1 MLNRLLK
8 RNSVVFGGGILI
20 LLVIMAI
27 FAPLIT
33 SYDPLEVK
41 VENRLLSPSSDHL
54 FGTDQL
60 GRDVFSRVIHG
71 TRISLRI
78 GFISVLIS
86 FVIGALLGITAGYF
100 GKKIDN
106 AIMAI
111 NDVMLAFPGLL
122 LAIAIVGILGPGIN
136 NVMIAVG
143 IGGIPDYIRVAR
155 NQTLTIK
162 NLDYVQAAI
171 ALGAGRIRILARH
184 ILPNIV
190 APLIILAAM
199 GFAGAILASAAL
211 SFIGLG
217 AQPPSPEWGAMLSIG
232 RSNIREAWWLATFP
246 GIAITIT
253 VLAINIL
260 GDGLRDTLDPRLK
273 GTF

>member
-8 RNSVVFGGGILI
+8 RNSIIFGGSVLI

-27 FAPLIT
+27 FAPWIT
-33 SYDPLEVK
+33 SYDPLDVK
-41 VENRLLSPSSDHL
+41 VENRLHSPSSEHL

-60 GRDVFSRVIHG
+60 GRDVFSRVIYG

-86 FVIGALLGITAGYF
+86 FIIGSFLGITSGYF
-100 GKKIDN
+100 GRRIDN

-155 NQTLTIK
+155 NQTLSIR
-162 NLDYVQAAI
+162 NLDYVQAATAI
-171 ALGAGRIRILARH
+171 GAGRLRILLRH

-211 SFIGLG
+211 SFIGIG

-273 GTF
+273 GTY

>member
-1 MLNRLLK
+1 MYKRLIK
-8 RNSVVFGGGILI
+8 KNSVIIGGSVII
-20 LLVIMAI
+20 LLFISALA
-27 FAPLIT
+27 APLLT
-33 SYDPLEVK
+33 KYEPYDVK
-41 VENRLLSPSSDHL
+41 IENRLQPPSTEHF

-60 GRDVFSRVIHG
+60 GRDVFSRVVYG
-71 TRISLRI
+71 TRISLRVGI
-78 GFISVLIS
+78 ISVTISLI
-86 FVIGALLGITAGYF
+86 IGTFLGIVAGFF
-100 GKKIDN
+100 GKRIDN
-106 AIMAI
+106 SIMAL
-111 NDVMLAFPGLL
+111 NDVLLAFPGLL
-122 LAIAIVGILGPGIN
+122 LAIAIVGVLGPGLT

-155 NQTLTIK
+155 NQTLSIK
-162 NLDYVQAAI
+162 NLEYVQAAVSI
-171 ALGAGRIRILARH
+171 GAGKPRILFYH

-190 APLIILAAM
+190 APILIMAAM
-199 GFAGAILASAAL
+199 GIAGAILASAAL

-260 GDGLRDTLDPRLK
+260 GDGLRDALDPRLK
-273 GTF
+273 ED

>member
-1 MLNRLLK
+1 MLKRLLK
-8 RNSVVFGGGILI
+8 KNSIVFGGSV
-20 LLVIMAI
+20 LVFLVLVAM
-27 FAPLIT
+27 FAPWIT
-33 SYDPLEVK
+33 SYNPLDVK
-41 VENRLLSPSSDHL
+41 VDNRLKAPSSEHL

-60 GRDVFSRVIHG
+60 GRDVFSRVVFG
-71 TRISLRI
+71 SRISLRV
-78 GFISVLIS
+78 GFISLLIS
-86 FVIGALLGITAGYF
+86 LLLGSFLGIIAGYF
-100 GKKIDN
+100 GKRIDN
-106 AIMAI
+106 IIMAV
-111 NDVMLAFPGLL
+111 NDVLLAFPGLL

-143 IGGIPDYIRVAR
+143 IGGVPDYIRVVR
-155 NQTLTIK
+155 NQTLSIK

-171 ALGAGRIRILARH
+171 AMGAGRIRILLRH
-184 ILPNIV
+184 ILPNII
-190 APLIILAAM
+190 APIIILAAM

-217 AQPPSPEWGAMLSIG
+217 AQPPTPEWGAMLSIG

-273 GTF
+273 GTY

>member
-1 MLNRLLK
+1 
-8 RNSVVFGGGILI
+8 
-20 LLVIMAI
+20 MAI

-33 SYDPLEVK
+33 SYDPLDVNVK
-41 VENRLLSPSSDHL
+41 HRLLSPSLNHL

-71 TRISLRI
+71 TRISLRV

-86 FVIGALLGITAGYF
+86 FIIGALLGITAGYF
-100 GKKIDN
+100 GKSIDN

-155 NQTLTIK
+155 NQTLTIR
-162 NLDYVQAAI
+162 NLDYVQAAT
-171 ALGAGRIRILARH
+171 ALGSGRIRILARH

-232 RSNIREAWWLATFP
+232 RSNIRGAWWLATFP

-260 GDGLRDTLDPRLK
+260 GDGLRDTFDPRLK
-273 GTF
+273 GTY

>member
-1 MLNRLLK
+1 MI
-8 RNSVVFGGGILI
+8 F
-20 LLVIMAI
+20 LVIMAI
-27 FAPLIT
+27 FAPWIT
-33 SYDPLEVK
+33 SYDPLDVK
-41 VENRLLSPSSDHL
+41 VENRLQSPSSEHL

-60 GRDVFSRVIHG
+60 GRDIFSRVIYG

-86 FVIGALLGITAGYF
+86 FIIGASLGITAGYF
-100 GKKIDN
+100 GKRIDN
-106 AIMAI
+106 TIMAI

-143 IGGIPDYIRVAR
+143 IGGIPEYMRVAR
-155 NQTLTIK
+155 NQTLSIR
-162 NLDYVQAAI
+162 NLNYVQAATAI
-171 ALGAGRIRILARH
+171 GASRTRILFRH
-184 ILPNIV
+184 ILPNIL

-273 GTF
+273 GTY

>member
-1 MLNRLLK
+1 MLSRILK
-8 RNSVVFGGGILI
+8 RNSVVFGGSVLI
-20 LLVIMAI
+20 FLVIMAI

-33 SYDPLEVK
+33 SYDPLDVNVK
-41 VENRLLSPSSDHL
+41 NRLLSPSLNHL

-71 TRISLRI
+71 TRISLRV

-86 FVIGALLGITAGYF
+86 FIIGALLGITAGYF
-100 GKKIDN
+100 GKSIDN

-155 NQTLTIK
+155 NQTLTIR
-162 NLDYVQAAI
+162 NLDYVQAAT
-171 ALGAGRIRILARH
+171 ALGSGRIRILARH

-260 GDGLRDTLDPRLK
+260 GDGLRDTLDPRLR
-273 GTF
+273 GTY

>member
-8 RNSVVFGGGILI
+8 KHSIIFGGSLLI
-20 LLVIMAI
+20 FLVIMAI
-27 FAPLIT
+27 FAPWIT
-33 SYDPLEVK
+33 SYDPLDVK
-41 VENRLLSPSSDHL
+41 VENRLQSPSSEHL

-60 GRDVFSRVIHG
+60 GRDIFSRVIYG

-86 FVIGALLGITAGYF
+86 FIIGASLGITAGYF
-100 GKKIDN
+100 GKRIDN
-106 AIMAI
+106 TIMAI

-143 IGGIPDYIRVAR
+143 IGGIPEYMRVAR
-155 NQTLTIK
+155 NQTLSIR
-162 NLDYVQAAI
+162 NLNYVQAATAI
-171 ALGAGRIRILARH
+171 GASRTRILFRH
-184 ILPNIV
+184 ILPNIL

-273 GTF
+273 GTY

>member
-1 MLNRLLK
+1 MLNRILK
-8 RNSVVFGGGILI
+8 RNSVVFGGSVLI

-33 SYDPLEVK
+33 SYDPLDVNVK
-41 VENRLLSPSSDHL
+41 HRLLSPSLNHL

-71 TRISLRI
+71 TRISLRV

-86 FVIGALLGITAGYF
+86 FIIGALLGITAGYF
-100 GKKIDN
+100 GKSIDN

-155 NQTLTIK
+155 NQTLTIR
-162 NLDYVQAAI
+162 NLDYVQAAT
-171 ALGAGRIRILARH
+171 ALGSGRIRILARH

-232 RSNIREAWWLATFP
+232 RSNIRGAWWLATFP

-260 GDGLRDTLDPRLK
+260 GDGLRDTFDPRLK
-273 GTF
+273 GTY